1 VIPHIAPELELTK
14 AEEDRGERYRGDFKC
29 RRSGRSHI
37 EPLKWWIG
45 ERVEYQPGEHLAEVR
60 EIVRLHEDRKPL
72 TKKRNYYRKVSSK
85 QSREPSEL
93 DDGTDYDRHTK
104 TFGLVTDYM
113 TGEEDDERR
122 TSLSRYTTSVLTK

>member
-1 VIPHIAPELELTK
+1 MRRVELTK

-72 TKKRNYYRKVSSK
+72 AKKRNYQRKPIK
-85 QSREPSEL
+85 HSREPSDV
-93 DDGTDYDRHTK
+93 DDGTDYDQETQV
-104 TFGLVTDYM
+104 FGLVTDFM
-113 TGEEDDERR
+113 TGTEDDERR
-122 TSLSRYTTSVLTK
+122 MSLALPEWD